1 MDNKRFYAIYD
12 ESGKYIMLD
21 NKPHESNCIELTYDQ
36 WQEAIINECM
46 VLDGVHT
53 VIEVSQENIELSLY
67 NDLRNKR
74 DRLLQQS
81 DWTQM
86 PDSPL
91 TEEKKQE
98 WQTYRQALR
107 DLPQTVDINNIEFP
121 TKPQ

>member
-53 VIEVSQENIELSLY
+53 VIEVSQENIELLLY

-74 DRLLQQS
+74 DKLLQQS

-107 DLPQTVDINNIEFP
+107 DLPQTIDINNIEFP